1 MSNLLS
7 RYADA
12 IFWMAR
18 YVERAEDLA
27 RVLDV
32 TETFARDSRGMQ
44 DWRSVVDLYDA
55 GPAFFREHG
64 EATASA
70 VIRFFTL
77 DDRNP
82 ASIVSALRM
91 ARENART
98 LRPLISTEMW
108 SHLNVFYNRLRNLGP
123 EEIAEPRLA
132 RFCTMI
138 KENCQ
143 THAGITEGTFYRD
156 EGWCFYQLGK
166 QLERADQTTR
176 LLDTKYHLLLPG
188 AEPIGSPMDVS
199 RWNALLRAASG
210 YHAFRR
216 LHPRGM
222 TPADVAGFMLFHES
236 FPRSVAACVDEIGE
250 RLTQLRSGYNV
261 PGATEAMGG
270 LDDLRTLLGD
280 GDIEAVIG
288 HGLHEYL
295 DRVQQHLNALSD
307 EIGRDLLGHA
317 PIATGATG

>member
-18 YVERAEDLA
+18 YVERAEDVA

-32 TETFARDSRGMQ
+32 TETFARDSRGEQ
-44 DWRSVVDLYDA
+44 NWRSVVDLYDA
-55 GPAFFREHG
+55 GPTFSREHA
-64 EATASA
+64 EATAEA

-82 ASIVSALRM
+82 SSIASSLRK

-108 SHLNVFYNRLRNLGP
+108 TQLNIFYNRLRALGP

-132 RFCTMI
+132 RFCAMI

-143 THAGITEGTFYRD
+143 THTGITEGTFYRD

-166 QLERADQTTR
+166 QIERADQTTR
-176 LLDTKYHLLLPG
+176 LLDTKYHLLLPSP
-188 AEPIGSPMDVS
+188 EQVGSHMDVS
-199 RWNALLRAASG
+199 RWNALLRAAAG
-210 YHAFRR
+210 YHAFRQV
-216 LHPRGM
+216 HPRGM
-222 TPADVAGFMLFHES
+222 KPADVAAFMLFHEP
-236 FPRSVAACVDEIGE
+236 FPRSVAACIDEVGE

-261 PGATEAMGG
+261 PGATQAVGR

-280 GDIEAVIG
+280 GDIEAVIE

-317 PIATGATG
+317 PIAARP

>member
-32 TETFARDSRGMQ
+32 TETFSRDSRGGQ
-44 DWRSVVDLYDA
+44 NWRSILDLYNDA
-55 GPAFFREHG
+55 PTFTREYG
-64 EATASA
+64 EATAAA
-70 VIRFFTL
+70 VIRFYTL

-82 ASIVSALRM
+82 SSILSNLGM
-91 ARENART
+91 ARSNART

-108 SHLNVFYNRLRNLGP
+108 TQLNIFYNRLRALGP
-123 EEIAEPRLA
+123 QEIAEPRLA
-132 RFCTMI
+132 RFCSMV

-143 THAGITEGTFYRD
+143 THTGITEGTFYRD

-176 LLDTKYHLLLPG
+176 LLDSKYHNVLPSP
-188 AEPIGSPMDVS
+188 EDVGSQVDVS
-199 RWNALLRAASG
+199 RWNA
-210 YHAFRR
+210 FRKI
-216 LHPRGM
+216 HPRGM
-222 TPADVAGFMLFHES
+222 TPADVAGFMLFHEK
-236 FPRSVAACVDEIGE
+236 FPRSVAACVSDVGT
-250 RLTQLRSGYNV
+250 RLTELRSVYNV
-261 PGATEAMGG
+261 PGATAAMGR
-270 LDDLRTLLGD
+270 LDDLRTLLDTDVD
-280 GDIEAVIG
+280 GVIEF
-288 HGLHEYL
+288 GLHEYL
-295 DRVQQHLNALSD
+295 DRVQQYLNALSI

-317 PIATGATG
+317 PVSASTP